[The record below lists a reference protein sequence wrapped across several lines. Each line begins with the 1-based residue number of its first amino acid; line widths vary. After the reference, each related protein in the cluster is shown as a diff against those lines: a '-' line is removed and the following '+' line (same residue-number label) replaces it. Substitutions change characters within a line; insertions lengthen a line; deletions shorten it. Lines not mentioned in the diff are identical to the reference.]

1 MDGRSSRSPG
11 MEENCRESQESTRVV
26 ALTKNKKTFRDHLSV
41 PSSKAGYECGDDW
54 KWGPVFIP
62 GPRCTGSS
70 GTNGE
75 RGQWVGAVQS
85 G

>member
-1 MDGRSSRSPG
+1 M
-11 MEENCRESQESTRVV
+11 
-26 ALTKNKKTFRDHLSV
+26 K
-41 PSSKAGYECGDDW
+41 CGDDW

-62 GPRCTGSS
+62 GPRCTGSG

-75 RGQWVGAVQS
+75 RGQWVGPVQS